1 MGIEGLN
8 LFIKITY
15 NQKDITSALAPY
27 VTQINYS
34 PSVGKK
40 GSLSITLEDIAA
52 KWRGPWY
59 PVKTDKIAAEFGY
72 DSKDTLKT
80 GDTFIGE
87 IRIAM
92 PPDTVQ
98 IMASSADLTKAA
110 ETKKSETFKK
120 KTLKEIV
127 QKKAKDL
134 GLTISGEIEDVKLEY
149 KKQNNQ
155 SDFGFLKKLAEEYG
169 YYMSV
174 EGSKLVFAKKE
185 KVQDKS
191 TPIELDLK
199 DCISLNFTDKT
210 ANVYKACTVSYWD
223 NKKKKLISATV
234 NAKGLKTGDTLIIK
248 RRVENAAQAKKLAQ
262 SALTDK
268 NERQVMAEV
277 TVPGATKYT
286 PGRQVKLSGVGV
298 LSGTYTITTPKHS
311 ISRSAGWKCVLQ
323 MQRNE
328 LKPDD
333 TQAAAKQK
341 KGRKVKIK
349 RNYPAVPSLPNAA
362 RIRGNIGGAEDCQ
375 LYTAQ
380 LWEQLKALILQRWPG
395 CYIWVNSTTKGRHS
409 SPEHY
414 EGKAIDFSVERI
426 LNVVLTAEESYELE
440 AMCQSV
446 GFKTYNEYVKKSGN
460 WTGPHMHV
468 YW

>member
-27 VTQINYS
+27 VTQINFS

-110 ETKKSETFKK
+110 ETKKSETFKGK
-120 KTLKEIV
+120 SLKEIV

-134 GLTISGEIEDVKLEY
+134 GLTLSGEIEDVKLEY

-191 TPIELDLK
+191 TPLELDLK

-268 NERQVMAEV
+268 NERQVVAEV

-341 KGRKVKIK
+341 KGRKVK
-349 RNYPAVPSLPNAA
+349 RNFNIPASLPNATELVDD
-362 RIRGNIGGAEDCQ
+362 RGISHRCQ
-375 LYTAQ
+375 LKT
-380 LWEQLKALILQRWPG
+380 KVMFDALRELVHRQWPG
-395 CYIWVNSTTKGRHS
+395 REFWASCTVEGQHS
-409 SPEHY
+409 SQAHY
-414 EGKAIDFSVERI
+414 DGRAIDLGVYPM
-426 LNVVLTAEESYELE
+426 TAEESDTLE
-440 AMCQSV
+440 RLAQSV
-446 GFKTYNEYVKKSGN
+446 GFYTLNEYRKKSEH
-460 WTGPHMHV
+460 WTGPHLHV
-468 YW
+468 YWE

>member
-120 KTLKEIV
+120 KTLKEIA

-174 EGSKLVFAKKE
+174 EGSKLIFAKKE

-223 NKKKKLISATV
+223 NKKKNLISATV

-268 NERQVMAEV
+268 NERQVVAEV

-341 KGRKVKIK
+341 RGKKVKKSFDI
-349 RNYPAVPSLPNAA
+349 PTSLPNADELVDDRGIKHRCQA
-362 RIRGNIGGAEDCQ
+362 R
-375 LYTAQ
+375 T
-380 LWEQLKALILQRWPG
+380 KAMFDALRELVHKEWPG
-395 CYIWVNSTTKGRHS
+395 REFWASCTVEGQHS
-409 SPEHY
+409 SQAHY
-414 EGKAIDFSVERI
+414 DGRAIDLGVYPM
-426 LNVVLTAEESYELE
+426 TAEESFRLE
-440 AMCQSV
+440 SLARSV
-446 GFKTYNEYVKKSGN
+446 GFKTFNEYVNDSTYK
-460 WTGPHMHV
+460 TGAHMHV
-468 YW
+468 YWE